1 MIGVTMLKTYELRNY
16 NFKLF
21 FLLIVISSMGVI
33 FVNGADASYTKK
45 HIFGLV
51 CSIIIMIFVSLIDY
65 NTICKFWWVL
75 YGFNCVTL
83 ILVKLIGL
91 EVNGARRW
99 FKIPGFGTIQPSEF
113 AKIIMIIC
121 VAIFL
126 EQHKD
131 NLNTL
136 KTLVKLAI
144 LCAVPIFLI
153 AIETDLSTSIDITV
167 MLIAMIFV
175 AGLSYRIIVT
185 VLAILIPAIM
195 GFLYYV
201 DHAKKV
207 LFLKEYQIGRIRDF
221 LHPANAVD
229 DTGWQQDNSVMA
241 IGSGMLHGKGINS
254 STGITVKDANLV
266 PEQQTDFIFSVV
278 GEEFGFIG
286 CVFVIAI
293 LLLIMLQCIRMA
305 RRARNTSGML
315 IATGI
320 ASMICFQSFI
330 NISVATKL
338 FPNTG
343 LPLPFISY
351 GLSSLLSCMIGMG
364 LVLNIG
370 LQRRKY

>member
-45 HIFGLV
+45 HIFGLG

>member
-33 FVNGADASYTKK
+33 FVNGADASYTNK
-45 HIFGLV
+45 HIVGLAG
-51 CSIIIMIFVSLIDY
+51 SIVIMIFVSLIDY
-65 NTICKFWWVL
+65 NTLCKFWWVF
-75 YGFNCVTL
+75 YGFNCIVLVFVTL
-83 ILVKLIGL
+83 VGL
-91 EVNGARRW
+91 EVNGAKRW
-99 FKIPGFGTIQPSEF
+99 FKLPGFGTIQPSEF

-126 EQHKD
+126 ERHKD
-131 NLNTL
+131 DLNTL
-136 KTLVKLAI
+136 KTLVKLAV

-167 MLIAMIFV
+167 ILIAMIFV
-175 AGLSYRIIVT
+175 AGLSYRIIIT
-185 VLAILIPAIM
+185 VLAVLIPLIC

-207 LFLKEYQIGRIRDF
+207 FLLKEYQVGRIRDF
-221 LHPANAVD
+221 LHPANAVN

>member
-51 CSIIIMIFVSLIDY
+51 CSIIIMIFVSMIDY

-75 YGFNCVTL
+75 YAFNCIAL

-91 EVNGARRW
+91 EVNGAKRW

-136 KTLVKLAI
+136 KTLVKLAV

-201 DHAKKV
+201 DHAKNV